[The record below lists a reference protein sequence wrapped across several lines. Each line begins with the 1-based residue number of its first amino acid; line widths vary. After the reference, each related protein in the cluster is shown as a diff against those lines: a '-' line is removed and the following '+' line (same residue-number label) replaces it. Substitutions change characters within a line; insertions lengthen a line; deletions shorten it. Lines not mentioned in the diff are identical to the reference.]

1 MERKVPRIGRRLQR
15 DGSSHPSPCHGHAR
29 LLSKACALLGS
40 SRISALMR
48 PPESRC
54 WIGPIVGSPVVE
66 LGFGQLSRGSAHA
79 HTFAGYP
86 NNPLPA
92 WGTYDN

>member
-1 MERKVPRIGRRLQR
+1 MERKLSRIGRRLQR
-15 DGSSHPSPCHGHAR
+15 DGSSHPSPCHSHAR
-29 LLSKACALLGS
+29 LLSKTCALLGS
-40 SRISALMR
+40 SRISALVHR
-48 PPESRC
+48 PTPRC
-54 WIGPIVGSPVVE
+54 RIGPIVGSPVVE
-66 LGFGQLSRGSAHA
+66 FGFGQLSRGSAHA